1 MTDPEM
7 QEYVPRQPFL
17 PACCLIAMLLYMSSG
32 RIEYLGRLLDGR
44 EDFSSNIAFE
54 TADDVALAH
63 SLRGSTTHICL
74 GAQLVTQP
82 DDDYAI
88 ERRIGLAVTSA
99 VEPML
104 VRLAR
109 CAGIGFT
116 PHSDAKA
123 ASDRSRSGL
132 LPAAISRDAAV

>member
-1 MTDPEM
+1 MDISILAPLIGV
-7 QEYVPRQPFL
+7 YLF
-17 PACCLIAMLLYMSSG
+17 PACCLIAMMLLYMSSG

-99 VEPML
+99 VEPMP

-109 CAGIGFT
+109 
-116 PHSDAKA
+116 
-123 ASDRSRSGL
+123 
-132 LPAAISRDAAV
+132 

>member
-1 MTDPEM
+1 
-7 QEYVPRQPFL
+7 
-17 PACCLIAMLLYMSSG
+17 MSSG

-44 EDFSSNIAFE
+44 VDFSSNIAFE

-82 DDDYAI
+82 DDYAI

-99 VEPML
+99 VEPMP

-109 CAGIGFT
+109 
-116 PHSDAKA
+116 
-123 ASDRSRSGL
+123 
-132 LPAAISRDAAV
+132 